1 MATSKRLNSELKS
14 LEDAHSSLY
23 QYQLQLLKETAIAY
37 YKKYGI
43 RRVEFPSDAI
53 YMIYTGGEYA
63 SDTEVLNMEWD
74 ENFRFVLEAKLL
86 LEYDVFKD
94 YLEMFQSP
102 FLDIIYYFVQ
112 ALDQN

>member
-1 MATSKRLNSELKS
+1 MATSKRINSELKS

-37 YKKYGI
+37 YKKY
-43 RRVEFPSDAI
+43 RVRKIEFPPDSV
-53 YMIYTGGEYA
+53 YMIYIGGEYA

-74 ENFRFVLEAKLL
+74 ENFRFELEAQLL
-86 LEYDVFKD
+86 FEYGVFKD
-94 YLEMFQSP
+94 YLETFQPP

>member
-1 MATSKRLNSELKS
+1 MATTERLNSELKN
-14 LEDAHSSLY
+14 LEDANSSLY

-37 YKKYGI
+37 YKKYGT
-43 RRVEFPSDAI
+43 RKVEFPPDSI

-63 SDTEVLNMEWD
+63 ADAEVLRMEWD
-74 ENFRFVLEAKLL
+74 ENCRFELEAEALF
-86 LEYDVFKD
+86 EYYLFKD
-94 YLEMFQSP
+94 YLETFQPP